1 MQEDS
6 EYNLPRESYTP
17 WRPDQAIARNAL
29 CPAKG
34 VEQEPQRAKGD
45 DREGDPEAKAR
56 RSGMR
61 LQAPWS
67 SHGPAAE
74 PIPTNASHRALP
86 I

>member
-61 LQAPWS
+61 LQAR
-67 SHGPAAE
+67 G
-74 PIPTNASHRALP
+74 ALTGLQRSP
-86 I
+86 